1 MRHRPDTRR
10 LLLGHLFR
18 AADELQSQVNQFI
31 GLAIMA
37 DVEVPDV
44 LYETNAEL
52 VRLLVTLRG
61 RSDEPQAVQQSRR
74 ATVAQLRPG
83 R

>member
-18 AADELQSQVNQFI
+18 AADELQGQVNQFI

-37 DVEVPDV
+37 DVQVPDV

-61 RSDEPQAVQQSRR
+61 RSDEPQAVQQSPG
-74 ATVAQLRPG
+74 AAVAQLRPG

>member
-10 LLLGHLFR
+10 LLLSHLFR
-18 AADELQSQVNQFI
+18 AADELQGQVNQFI

-61 RSDEPQAVQQSRR
+61 RSDEPQAVLQSPR

>member
-1 MRHRPDTRR
+1 MRHRSDTRR
-10 LLLGHLFR
+10 LLLGQLCR
-18 AADELQSQVNQFI
+18 AADELQGQVNQFI

-52 VRLLVTLRG
+52 VRLLVTLQG
-61 RSDEPQAVQQSRR
+61 PSDEPQAVQQSPR

>member
-18 AADELQSQVNQFI
+18 AADELQGQVNQFI

-37 DVEVPDV
+37 EVEVPDV

-61 RSDEPQAVQQSRR
+61 RSDEPQAVQQSPHT
-74 ATVAQLRPG
+74 TVASLRRG